1 MKSMKAFSIFFV
13 ALLIVSQ
20 LQAKVLTVSNRPG
33 NPAQYQQV
41 ASAIAAAA
49 PGDTI
54 YVQGSEIRY
63 DDFTIDKKL
72 TIIGPGHKPD
82 KEVALLADFNR
93 VTIGVQ
99 NTDANGS
106 SLIGIN
112 ASAVLGSTFSQSNI
126 TIKRC
131 KLDYIYIQGGS
142 VEITKKWI
150 IEDNILYSISFA
162 STLPTPYEFI
172 IRNNIFSGQ
181 ITYGSSLVITNNIFI
196 GSQSDAFLGLTNSS
210 IHNNIFYGTSP
221 QGAANSTFNN
231 NISYSNSNTTLP
243 YGTNN
248 GINNK
253 VDVDP
258 LFTVYTGGAFNY
270 AHDYHLQAT
279 SPGKNAGTDGTD
291 IGLFGGIGFSESG
304 EPPIPQVRAFLIKNG
319 VVAPNSKLS
328 ITIRA
333 EAKN

>member
-1 MKSMKAFSIFFV
+1 MKSRKAFYNLFI

-41 ASAIAAAA
+41 ANAIAAA

-54 YVQGSEIRY
+54 YVQGSETRY
-63 DDFTIDKKL
+63 EDFTIDKRL
-72 TIIGPGHKPD
+72 TVIGPGHKPN
-82 KEVALLADFNR
+82 KEIALLAEFGGIT
-93 VTIGVQ
+93 VGVD
-99 NTDANGS
+99 NADASGS
-106 SLIGIN
+106 ALIGIN
-112 ASAVLGSTFSQSNI
+112 VNIVQGSSYAQNNI
-126 TIKRC
+126 TISRC
-131 KLDYIYIQGGS
+131 KIDYIYAQGSIGG
-142 VEITKKWI
+142 ITKNWL
-150 IEDNILYSISFA
+150 IENNVLYTLSFA

-181 ITYGSSLVITNNIFI
+181 IDYGSSLMITNNIFI
-196 GSQSDAFLGLTNSS
+196 GSQSDAFVGLTNSS
-210 IHNNIFYGTSP
+210 IHNNIFYGSSP

-231 NISYSNSNTTLP
+231 NISYSNSNTSLP

-258 LFTVYTGGAFNY
+258 LFTTYTGGAFSY
-270 AHDYHLQAT
+270 DHDYHLQST

-291 IGLFGGIGFSESG
+291 IGLYGGIGFSESG

-328 ITIRA
+328 ITIKA